1 MVKEKGGNPYVN
13 LKIYSDDNLTLEE
26 DIANFTYERNQ
37 YLTFNDEYGQHKL
50 DFQSKV
56 YEKNH
61 DDVIFSVDFVNNLGI
76 IILNSNQ
83 RFEFAVESFL
93 DIKEK
98 AITLKYKLDQ
108 EEIKIEILLKE

>member
-1 MVKEKGGNPYVN
+1 MN

-37 YLTFNDEYGQHKL
+37 YLVFNDEYGQHKL
-50 DFQSKV
+50 NFQRKV

-98 AITLKYKLDQ
+98 IITLKYKLDQ